1 MHLPAA
7 PLVFAFSSIVAL
19 FAPSSALAG
28 ATHFQAHLEIFAGQ
42 GLPLWMSSSSSGVL
56 NSMPMGFQFPASQ
69 LDPAP
74 LRLTTLIGFTSAAP
88 ANSIYAVSRH
98 NSTGFQESGSFS
110 AGAGPNGGFGGA
122 MRTAARTR
130 LALGI
135 VPLPGVFGSFGYT
148 IPIGSPATNATG
160 MSNVLGNAI
169 TASAVGES
177 WTTGAISVNPTAGP
191 IFPTT
196 GQAQGT
202 NALLVSGT
210 SLSGHIS
217 LVTPFIVRVPG
228 ASRAP
233 LAGYAKLRLE
243 LTPLADLDGDG
254 TSDPFDNCT
263 EVANSS
269 QKDSDGD
276 GIGDTCDC
284 DFTQDLTCTIADF
297 NFFLAFFINAVDPG
311 FGADMNGDGS
321 VGIADFNLFL
331 AGFIAG
337 EPGPAG
343 I

>member
-7 PLVFAFSSIVAL
+7 PLVFALSSMVAL
-19 FAPSSALAG
+19 FVPSSALAG

-56 NSMPMGFQFPASQ
+56 NSMPMGFQFPPSQ
-69 LDPAP
+69 VDPAP

-88 ANSIYAVSRH
+88 TNSIYALRRF
-98 NSTGFQESGSFS
+98 NSTGTQESGSFS
-110 AGAGPNGGFGGA
+110 AGAGPSGGFGGA
-122 MRTAARTR
+122 MRTAVPSAIG
-130 LALGI
+130 LGI
-135 VPLPGVFGSFGYT
+135 VPLPGLFGSVGAT
-148 IPIGSPATNATG
+148 LPIGSRSTNTG
-160 MSNVLGNAI
+160 MANILGNAV
-169 TASAVGES
+169 TATAVGEL
-177 WTTGAISVNPTAGP
+177 WTTGVISVNPGGGP
-191 IFPTT
+191 TFPTT

-202 NALLVSGT
+202 NGLAVSGS
-210 SLSGHIS
+210 SLSGQIS
-217 LVTPFIVRVPG
+217 LVTPFVVSVSGVPR
-228 ASRAP
+228 ASQ
-233 LAGYAKLRLE
+233 AGYAKLRVV

-311 FGADMNGDGS
+311 FGADMNEDGS